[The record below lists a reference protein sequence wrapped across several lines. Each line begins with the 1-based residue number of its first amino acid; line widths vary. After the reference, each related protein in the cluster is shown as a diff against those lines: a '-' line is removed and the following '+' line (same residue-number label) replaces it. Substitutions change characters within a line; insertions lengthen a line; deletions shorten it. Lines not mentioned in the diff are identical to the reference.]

1 MNDKLR
7 EQEILRRIKEGKL
20 KPSNESAGVRYPGFS
35 QDGMPLEL
43 KLVQPI
49 RKVKPIV
56 DPKKS
61 R

>member
-20 KPSNESAGVRYPGFS
+20 KNANESARNQGFA
-35 QDGMPLEL
+35 QDGMPLDL
-43 KLVQPI
+43 KLAQPI

>member
-20 KPSNESAGVRYPGFS
+20 KPSNESAAVRHPGFA
-35 QDGMPLEL
+35 QDGMPLDL
-43 KLVQPI
+43 KLAQPI

-56 DPKKS
+56 DPKKI